1 LSEPSGADGPARS
14 ERGPSGPAPQ
24 APRAGALSEPLSA
37 FGYPDADAH
46 VTDARIRL
54 AVSARDLIDALMTAH
69 SVDDDALDAAAAQL
83 DAVTAALRD
92 EHAAARTEMPHSA
105 RGHRDYVPRS
115 PLVGVVS
122 PLSPAATW
130 EHRDGVLEILCTFG
144 RPYEGPPGAVHGG
157 FVALAFDE
165 LLGMVIA
172 LNTEGGLTGRLTI
185 RYRALT
191 PLYEPLRL
199 TAWVDHREGR
209 RMTAR
214 GTIHAGDR
222 LTAEAE
228 GLFVRP
234 QGR

>member
-1 LSEPSGADGPARS
+1 MTVPGAR
-14 ERGPSGPAPQ
+14 
-24 APRAGALSEPLSA
+24 
-37 FGYPDADAH
+37 GYPYRDTH
-46 VTDARIRL
+46 VTDARVRL
-54 AVSARDLIDALMTAH
+54 AASARALVDAVMTAH
-69 SVDDDALDAAAAQL
+69 SVDDTSMTDAAAQL
-83 DAVTAALRD
+83 DGITALLRD
-92 EHAAARTEMPHSA
+92 EHDASPVEMPHSE
-105 RGHRDYVPRS
+105 RRHRDYVPRS

-122 PLSPAATW
+122 PLAPAATW
-130 EHRDGVLEILCTFG
+130 EYRDGALEILCTFG
-144 RPYEGPPGAVHGG
+144 APYEGPPGAVHGG

-165 LLGMVIA
+165 LLGMVSA
-172 LNTEGGLTGRLTI
+172 LSGEGGLTGKLTI

-199 TAWVDHREGR
+199 TGWVDRREGR

-214 GTIHAGDR
+214 GTIHAGER